1 MLLEKKLINSSILP
15 SAIGARKN
23 LTFSARVLHRY
34 SWGVLHFGINLAI
47 AGEDIRINSMLP
59 AMIGW
64 HREDF
69 NSFFEFNLSL
79 FMALEKTLCCLNC
92 SILPAMIGWNRED
105 FFPEFVY
112 GFGKD
117 FVLLCVG
124 KKY

>member
-1 MLLEKKLINSSILP
+1 M
-15 SAIGARKN
+15 
-23 LTFSARVLHRY
+23 
-34 SWGVLHFGINLAI
+34 AI

-69 NSFFEFNLSL
+69 NPFFEFNLSL

-117 FVLLCVG
+117 FVLMCVG

>member
-1 MLLEKKLINSSILP
+1 MV
-15 SAIGARKN
+15 GARKN
-23 LTFSARVLHRY
+23 LTFSARVFHRY

-64 HREDF
+64 
-69 NSFFEFNLSL
+69 
-79 FMALEKTLCCLNC
+79 
-92 SILPAMIGWNRED
+92 NRED
-105 FFPEFVY
+105 FLHEFVY

>member
-1 MLLEKKLINSSILP
+1 MV
-15 SAIGARKN
+15 GARKN
-23 LTFSARVLHRY
+23 LTFSARVFHRY
-34 SWGVLHFGINLAI
+34 SWGVLYFGINLAI

-69 NSFFEFNLSL
+69 NPFFEFNLCL
-79 FMALEKTLCCLNC
+79 FMA
-92 SILPAMIGWNRED
+92 AMIGWNRGD
-105 FFPEFVY
+105 FIPEFVY